1 MIHHL
6 QEQQRQHSSEW
17 VSQPVPCPPRQPLPA
32 GAVPAPSNP
41 AAPSQ
46 LLPRQPGVTPTKA
59 GAAPATLGLCPATWL
74 RNLFLGASCH
84 EGTLLCGP
92 GAGGAADGS
101 PHLAGEPSS
110 VGDPLPQLITAL
122 NGPAP
127 TPYQPS
133 RRALGPLGTWGWG
146 LLAAQAPRA
155 PVPGAACPRPGGM
168 RPLCSPTNTTAPVL
182 RANAAWCDCCVRI
195 VHGVSTTW
203 MKCFV
208 VWAPHGIS
216 AACERCVV

>member
-6 QEQQRQHSSEW
+6 QEQQRQHGSEW

-84 EGTLLCGP
+84 G
-92 GAGGAADGS
+92 
-101 PHLAGEPSS
+101 
-110 VGDPLPQLITAL
+110 GDPPLWPQRRRR
-122 NGPAP
+122 GRRVS
-127 TPYQPS
+127 PS
-133 RRALGPLGTWGWG
+133 GRRALVCWRPPAPAYNGIKRPRSHPVSTVTESPRSPGDVG
-146 LLAAQAPRA
+146 L
-155 PVPGAACPRPGGM
+155 GAAGSTGSSGTRPRCCLPTA
-168 RPLCSPTNTTAPVL
+168 RRDASPLLPYRHHCTSAV
-182 RANAAWCDCCVRI
+182 W
-195 VHGVSTTW
+195 
-203 MKCFV
+203 KC
-208 VWAPHGIS
+208 
-216 AACERCVV
+216 

>member
-6 QEQQRQHSSEW
+6 QEQQRQHGSEW
-17 VSQPVPCPPRQPLPA
+17 VSQPVPCPPRLPLPA

-110 VGDPLPQLITAL
+110 VGDPLPRLITAL
-122 NGPAP
+122 NLPAAAPGPAS
-127 TPYQPS
+127 TPCQPS
-133 RRALGPLGTWGWG
+133 LRALGPLGTWGWG

-155 PVPGAACPRPGGM
+155 AHPGTLLHPSPVLPTASSPRRGAGGM
-168 RPLCSPTNTTAPVL
+168 RPLCSPPDTTAPVP
-182 RANAAWCDCCVRI
+182 RGNAERKCCV
-195 VHGVSTTW
+195 V
-203 MKCFV
+203 
-208 VWAPHGIS
+208 
-216 AACERCVV
+216 